1 MKGAVHRLIAVAALV
16 VGALSTAAIAAKNPM
31 LAEIEIDAASRS
43 ERDAGVWVDGQ
54 YIGHVRQLRGKSR
67 LTLMPGRHELL
78 FKLVGYEDVQ
88 REVTLEPG
96 ERYTYRLSMQERAAL
111 EFPTKEQ
118 TASIVLDIDPK
129 DAAVF
134 VNDRYAGHVDRFD
147 GGRGMRL
154 RAGTYRFKVTL
165 PGYRPFETEM
175 TLQPNQRYELR
186 AELAKGTIVEQDEE
200 LLVGR

>member
-31 LAEIEIDAASRS
+31 LAEIEIDAASRA

>member
-1 MKGAVHRLIAVAALV
+1 MKGAVQRLIAVSALV
-16 VGALSTAAIAAKNPM
+16 LGGIPAARCAANPR
-31 LAEIEIDAASRS
+31 LAEIEIDAASRA
-43 ERDAGVWVDGQ
+43 ERDAGLWVDGQ
-54 YIGHVRQLRGKSR
+54 YVGYVRQLRGKSR
-67 LTLMPGRHELL
+67 LALMPGRHELL

-88 REVTLEPG
+88 REVMLEPG
-96 ERYTYRLSMQERAAL
+96 ERYEFRLSMQERAAL

-118 TASIVLDIDPK
+118 TASVVLDVDPK

-154 RAGTYRFKVTL
+154 RAGTYRFKITL

-175 TLQPNQRYELR
+175 TLQPNQRYKIGTR
-186 AELAKGTIVEQDEE
+186 LAKGTIGEQD
-200 LLVGR
+200 